1 MVLGVGVGGSVT
13 STPLP
18 RIKPKF
24 FQTQRGDVV
33 WVQVPEVGHV
43 VVGRHPLVELFLM
56 TTDHSNIKVS
66 ADNNMSD
73 HGDLD
78 PNNIPSVGFDPP
90 LL

>member
-1 MVLGVGVGGSVT
+1 MLFGSR
-13 STPLP
+13 SP
-18 RIKPKF
+18 RSDILLSVD
-24 FQTQRGDVV
+24 TVMS
-33 WVQVPEVGHV
+33 
-43 VVGRHPLVELFLM
+43 ELFLM

-73 HGDLD
+73 HRDLD

>member
-1 MVLGVGVGGSVT
+1 MLLSADT
-13 STPLP
+13 LMS
-18 RIKPKF
+18 
-24 FQTQRGDVV
+24 
-33 WVQVPEVGHV
+33 
-43 VVGRHPLVELFLM
+43 ELFLM

>member
-1 MVLGVGVGGSVT
+1 MLFGSR
-13 STPLP
+13 SP
-18 RIKPKF
+18 RLDMLLSAD
-24 FQTQRGDVV
+24 T
-33 WVQVPEVGHV
+33 
-43 VVGRHPLVELFLM
+43 LMSELFLM